1 MNDPPVLPVI
11 WNSHAVYLL
20 DTNVISQP
28 TKRQPDP
35 GVTAFIQE
43 ADDAES
49 SLYLSVITI
58 GEINKGIVRLTR
70 YNDLQQADRL
80 TRWHEQL
87 KIDFADFILPID
99 ADTTTI
105 WGEILA
111 ATDDTNAID
120 KLIAAT
126 ALQYGLTLVTR
137 NIDHLAGTGTRCFNP
152 FTPVSDRLL

>member
-1 MNDPPVLPVI
+1 MNGPPALPVI

-58 GEINKGIVRLTR
+58 GEINKGIVRLTH

-80 TRWHEQL
+80 TQWHEQL

-137 NIDHLAGTGTRCFNP
+137 NIDHLAGTGARCFNP
-152 FTPVSDRLL
+152 FTPESDRFL